1 MKNKNK
7 NKMTI
12 IIQSF
17 EIIASIFIAMLV
29 SKMLVDIMFYIAKKI
44 TK

>member
-1 MKNKNK
+1 
-7 NKMTI
+7 MTI
-12 IIQSF
+12 IIQSL

-29 SKMLVDIMFYIAKKI
+29 AKMLVDIMFYIAKKI

>member
-1 MKNKNK
+1 
-7 NKMTI
+7 MTI
-12 IIQSF
+12 IIQSL

-29 SKMLVDIMFYIAKKI
+29 SKLLVDIMFYIAKKI

>member
-1 MKNKNK
+1 
-7 NKMTI
+7 MTI

>member
-1 MKNKNK
+1 
-7 NKMTI
+7 MTI
-12 IIQSF
+12 IIQAL

-29 SKMLVDIMFYIAKKI
+29 SKVLVDIMFYIAKKI